1 MKQRKRRKYL
11 KKHEKLLEQVVA
23 ILNEVDP
30 MSIISMAGLPDLLSR
45 VNIGLR
51 LRQSSAGWALEQCPF
66 PGNRTEGYIRLLF
79 SVSGNCA

>member
-51 LRQSSAGWALEQCPF
+51 LRQSSAGWGA
-66 PGNRTEGYIRLLF
+66 GTV
-79 SVSGNCA
+79 SVPWKPD